1 MEIIQPSDQNDNC
14 IIEMKNITKV
24 FPGTKALDRA
34 SLKLRKGE
42 VHALVGENGAGK
54 STLMNILTG
63 QFFMDEGKIFMGGEP
78 LRLSSPEEALKK
90 NIVLVPQELNLV
102 PEASVAENI
111 FLGNEIVRSGMIDS
125 KATRNKAKEILKILN
140 VEIDVT
146 QPVKKLSAAYQ
157 QLVSIARALAY
168 TPKVLILDEPT
179 SVLTN
184 VEAKNLFQSM
194 KLLKQQGTAMV
205 FITHHLD
212 EVMEQA
218 DRVTI
223 MKDGKLVEEVPI
235 SEITKDKMITKMA
248 GKKVQKLQRVKRNV
262 SDEIFYE
269 AKHLSRAGE
278 FEDISFNIRKG
289 EILGVSGLVGAGR
302 TEIFKCVFGITQ
314 SEPGAHIYIEGKE
327 VEINSPI
334 SAITHGM
341 GYVSEERRHDGITPG
356 MSVMENLVLPSYG
369 QMLTHGLINY
379 KKAASVTNQYI
390 KKMSIKTASRETLI
404 KNLSGGN
411 QQKVIVARWIS
422 KGVKMLILDEPTR
435 GIDVN
440 AKDEIHNLIRQLAD
454 QGVAVVVISSE
465 MDEVLALADR
475 IMVIH
480 RGKVSGFIDDVDMTT
495 QEDVLKV
502 AFQ

>member
-1 MEIIQPSDQNDNC
+1 M
-14 IIEMKNITKV
+14 
-24 FPGTKALDRA
+24 
-34 SLKLRKGE
+34 
-42 VHALVGENGAGK
+42 
-54 STLMNILTG
+54 
-63 QFFMDEGKIFMGGEP
+63 
-78 LRLSSPEEALKK
+78 KK
-90 NIVLVPQELNLV
+90 NIVLVPQELNLI

-111 FLGNEIVRSGMIDS
+111 FLGNEIVHFSLIDTKTTQK
-125 KATRNKAKEILKILN
+125 KAEEILNILN
-140 VEIDVT
+140 VKIDVT
-146 QPVKKLSAAYQ
+146 QPVKQLSAAYQ

-194 KLLKQQGTAMV
+194 QALKQRGTAMV

-223 MKDGKLVEEVPI
+223 MKDGRLVEEVLV
-235 SEITKDKMITKMA
+235 SEITKDEMITKMA
-248 GKKVQKLQRVKRNV
+248 GKQVQKLTRVKRIV

-269 AKHLSRAGE
+269 ARHLSRDGE
-278 FEDISFNIRKG
+278 FEDVNFQLHKG
-289 EILGVSGLVGAGR
+289 EILCVAGLVGAGR

-314 SEPGAHIYIEGKE
+314 SNSGSHTYIEGKE
-327 VEINSPI
+327 VEINSPK
-334 SAITHGM
+334 SAIAYGM

-356 MSVMENLVLPSYG
+356 MSVLENMVLPSYG
-369 QMLTHGLINY
+369 QLRKHGLIDY
-379 KKAASVTNQYI
+379 RQAASLADQYI
-390 KKMSIKTASRETLI
+390 QEMSIKTASRETLI

-411 QQKVIVARWIS
+411 QQKVIVARWIA
-422 KGVKMLILDEPTR
+422 KGVRMLILDEPTR

-440 AKDEIHNLIRQLAD
+440 AKGEIHNLIRELAD

-480 RGKVSGFIDDVDMTT
+480 RGKVSGFIDEVDLTT